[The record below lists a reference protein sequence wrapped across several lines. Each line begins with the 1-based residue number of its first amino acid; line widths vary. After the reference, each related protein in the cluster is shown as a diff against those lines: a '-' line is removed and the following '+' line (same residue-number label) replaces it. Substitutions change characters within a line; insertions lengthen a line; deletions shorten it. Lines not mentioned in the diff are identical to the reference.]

1 MTKGTTAVS
10 TIKNY
15 TEDEG
20 DSLALVARLETLSD
34 HPLGRAVIHYA
45 QEKDIDFQ
53 QLAVKDNQT
62 IKDKESQLRLM
73 VIQFVRA
80 TPNWLPLTNF
90 LTPKQVQDLHQLQ
103 QRGSS
108 VIIVA
113 IDKITQIIG
122 VSDVIRPEVA
132 EQLAVETSRSKT
144 FSDADRW

>member
-1 MTKGTTAVS
+1 MDTFSKIDTFVFDKTGTLTKGTTAVS

-80 TPNWLPLTNF
+80 TPN
-90 LTPKQVQDLHQLQ
+90 
-103 QRGSS
+103 
-108 VIIVA
+108 
-113 IDKITQIIG
+113 
-122 VSDVIRPEVA
+122 
-132 EQLAVETSRSKT
+132 
-144 FSDADRW
+144 